1 VPVRFRLWAPA
12 FIAQTFKAGN
22 PAFDLIALA
31 LLSIVPPVVPLL
43 ALQVYSKK
51 QLEISYW
58 KQKA

>member
-1 VPVRFRLWAPA
+1 
-12 FIAQTFKAGN
+12 
-22 PAFDLIALA
+22 